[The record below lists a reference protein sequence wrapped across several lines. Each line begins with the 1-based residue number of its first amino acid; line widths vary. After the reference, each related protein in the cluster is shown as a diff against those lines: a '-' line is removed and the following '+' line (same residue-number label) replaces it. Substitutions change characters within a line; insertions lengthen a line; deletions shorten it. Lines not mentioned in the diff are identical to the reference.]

1 MSLGWGPNLC
11 LHIVEEMK
19 ETGELSEVSFII
31 NINAIMR
38 EDPHDVITF
47 KVPILFSFCLCLSF
61 SLFLCLSLFVCVSVS
76 V

>member
-1 MSLGWGPNLC
+1 
-11 LHIVEEMK
+11 MK

-61 SLFLCLSLFVCVSVS
+61 SLFLCLSFFVCVSVS
-76 V
+76 VWECECVYVCGGQEIT

>member
-19 ETGELSEVSFII
+19 GTGELTEVSFII

-47 KVPILFSFCLCLSF
+47 KVPILFSFCVCLSF
-61 SLFLCLSLFVCVSVS
+61 SLSLPFCVCVSVS